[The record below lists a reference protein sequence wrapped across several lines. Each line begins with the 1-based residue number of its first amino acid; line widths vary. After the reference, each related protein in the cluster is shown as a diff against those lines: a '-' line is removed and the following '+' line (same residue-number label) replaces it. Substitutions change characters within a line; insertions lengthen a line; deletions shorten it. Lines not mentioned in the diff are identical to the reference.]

1 MLQMYRKFFKRLIDL
16 IMALLLTVLLSPIL
30 VIVSILI
37 KIDSKGPVL
46 FKQERSGKNN
56 KKFVIYKFRSMVCN
70 NDFYNTSEEDKVT
83 RIGRIIRKTSLDE
96 LPQMFNI
103 IKGDMSFIGPRPW
116 VVDYARYFTKDQ
128 MRRLEVLPGITGL
141 AQCSG
146 RNNLNIIDRINIDVN
161 YADNV
166 SFKLDVMIVFK
177 TIKCILKGEGFSNT
191 KSAIH
196 DELRTLKNQNKKV
209 IKKVHRAPNKTSKK
223 NSSNNSDEKELVLV
237 GSGV

>member
-1 MLQMYRKFFKRLIDL
+1 MYRKFFKRLIDVV
-16 IMALLLTVLLSPIL
+16 MALLLTTILSPIL

-46 FKQERSGKNN
+46 FKQERSGKDN
-56 KKFVIYKFRSMVCN
+56 KKFMLYKFRSMTCN
-70 NDFYNTSEEDKVT
+70 NDFYDTSIEDQVT
-83 RIGRIIRKTSLDE
+83 RVGKILRKTSLDE
-96 LPQMFNI
+96 LPQMLNI

-116 VVDYARYFTKDQ
+116 VVDYAKYFTKRQ

-161 YADNV
+161 YVDNV
-166 SFKLDVMIVFK
+166 SFKMDIMIVFK
-177 TIKCILKGEGFSNT
+177 TIKCILRREGFSNS

-196 DELRTLKNQNKKV
+196 EELRTLKNQSKKV
-209 IKKVHRAPNKTSKK
+209 IKKVHRATKK